1 MTRAFRVRAV
11 LPNPD
16 LQLPAGMFMHVSVV
30 LEERPA
36 VLIPEQAVLA
46 EGDST
51 YVFTVQDERA
61 TRRKVRLGQREA
73 GTVEVLDGVAA
84 GESVVRAG
92 LQRMRDGVEVRIL
105 EPADGAQ
112 PKPGGSA

>member
-1 MTRAFRVRAV
+1 
-11 LPNPD
+11 
-16 LQLPAGMFMHVSVV
+16 MFMHVSVV

-36 VLIPEQAVLA
+36 VLVPEQAVLA

-51 YVFTVQDERA
+51 YVFTVQDDRA

-73 GTVEVLDGVAA
+73 GTVEVLDGLDA
-84 GESVVRAG
+84 GQSVVRAG
-92 LQRMRDGVEVRIL
+92 LQRMRDGVEVRVL
-105 EPADGAQ
+105 EPAADAP